1 MTGND
6 TREFSQPQTDGQTGS
21 MREELTDKFLS
32 LFLFIKFAF
41 PVEHGCNTGQ
51 FFWAGQWLKVTL

>member
-1 MTGND
+1 M
-6 TREFSQPQTDGQTGS
+6 REFCQPQTDGQTGS

-51 FFWAGQWLKVTL
+51 FFWEGQWLKVTL